1 VETTTHTESEAVERA
16 GSVGGMVERLS
27 CSSVSVAYAGI
38 RALSAVTLWVLQ
50 GEIVGLIGPNGAGK
64 TTLLN
69 AVSGFAQIKEGGS
82 VTLAGTDISA
92 LAPERRTRLGLAR
105 TFQHGHLFNDLDVRE
120 NIELGA
126 IAVGC
131 SAREARRRADVLLDE
146 SGLSDF
152 RAAIASHLSHGD
164 QQRVSVARAVIA
176 KPRFLLLDEPAA
188 GLPEDGLDDLRVL
201 IEYARSAHD
210 AGILLIDHNVEF
222 VLGLSDRVI
231 VLDHGE
237 VLAEGS
243 PEYVR
248 NHAGVMSAY
257 FGSTRPATAAPESAA
272 GVRGDGDVVELPPAG
287 TASSS
292 GWQELSH

>member
-1 VETTTHTESEAVERA
+1 VETTTQTASDPAEHTESIANSA
-16 GSVGGMVERLS
+16 HRLS
-27 CSSVSVAYAGI
+27 CSSVSVAYAGVQ
-38 RALSAVTLWVLQ
+38 ALSAVTLWVDR

-69 AVSGFAQIKEGGS
+69 AVSGFAQIKAGGS
-82 VTLAGTDISA
+82 VILDGTDISM

-105 TFQHGHLFNDLDVRE
+105 TFQHGHLFHDLDVRE

-131 SAREARRRADVLLDE
+131 SAREAKRRADILLEE

-152 RAAIASHLSHGD
+152 PAAIASQLSHGD
-164 QQRVSVARAVIA
+164 QQRVSVARAVIGE
-176 KPRFLLLDEPAA
+176 PSFLLLDEPAA
-188 GLPEDGLDDLRVL
+188 GLPEEGLDDLRLL

-222 VLGLSDRVI
+222 VLGLSDRVV

-257 FGSTRPATAAPESAA
+257 FGTARPTMTAPGEAA
-272 GVRGDGDVVELPPAG
+272 GVSGDGDLVETSGAG

-292 GWQELSH
+292 GRQELKP